1 MGNIAA
7 KKRRADAPVKAR
19 GVSMIDALFPRTR
32 QRVLALVFGQP
43 ERRFATMELIR
54 LAQAGSGGVQREI
67 ERLVAC
73 GLVEATTLEGQKRF
87 AANRAS
93 PLFEELRGIV
103 EKTLGAAAVL
113 RSALEPLAPAA
124 RFALLYGSVAKQT
137 DRATSD
143 LDVLLVG
150 DGLTLESVYAALQ
163 PAEERLGRRVSPT
176 VYTCDEFN
184 RRRKAGHP
192 FLTRVLAGPQVVLL
206 GTEDAIAAR

>member
-1 MGNIAA
+1 MGIKAER
-7 KKRRADAPVKAR
+7 KKRIGAPAKAR
-19 GVSMIDALFPRTR
+19 GVSMIDALFPSTR
-32 QRVLALVFGQP
+32 QRVLALIFGQP
-43 ERRFATMELIR
+43 ERKFATMELIR
-54 LAQAGSGGVQREI
+54 LAQAGSGGVQREL
-67 ERLVAC
+67 ERLVAS
-73 GLVEATTLEGQKRF
+73 GLVEATTADNQKRF

-103 EKTLGAAAVL
+103 DKTLGAASVL
-113 RSALEPLAPAA
+113 RAALQPLAPSA

-150 DGLTLESVYAALQ
+150 DDLPLERVYEALQ

-176 VYTCDEFN
+176 VFTCDEFN